1 MLYQTIWMA
10 IYDSKNLL
18 NISIRKFIKHIFVDI
33 LTILVGGLFSF
44 KIPMLSIDY
53 FSWIFLAIIDTVVW
67 EIIIIGI
74 NTIN

>member
-1 MLYQTIWMA
+1 M
-10 IYDSKNLL
+10 
-18 NISIRKFIKHIFVDI
+18 DI

>member
-1 MLYQTIWMA
+1 MIQKYIQ
-10 IYDSKNLL
+10 
-18 NISIRKFIKHIFVDI
+18 HIFVDI